1 MIFIDLIWSIRTI
14 KLLEPVEKSFFMD
27 WDTEN
32 ILCLLLPT
40 RPKSWLHNNIPK
52 YLDKTKKEL
61 REEAN
66 TNFYPKRTLPKEG
79 NSRCVLTSYFFFS
92 VPGTQN
98 EQVLILKIPPC
109 SHLKLPS
116 LDFQRKN
123 ILIQLIISMT
133 SETNFF
139 LVLSQWQTS

>member
-32 ILCLLLPT
+32 ILCLPLPT
-40 RPKSWLHNNIPK
+40 GPKSWLHNNIPK

-79 NSRCVLTSYFFFS
+79 NSRCVLTSYFFFQS
-92 VPGTQN
+92 QEHRMN
-98 EQVLILKIPPC
+98 RYWFLKSHHALIWSFLHWTSKEKIFWFN
-109 SHLKLPS
+109 SS
-116 LDFQRKN
+116 F
-123 ILIQLIISMT
+123 SMT
-133 SETNFF
+133 SETNIF